1 MVGIMQNFVVRNS
14 KFSPNPSIKRDALK
28 RAAPYVQ
35 RYASGGRVNIIKSF
49 VIAVASFLAFANA
62 NAEDFDSAIINTVT
76 PNGVEWSSKNDDP
89 TATALAAFGVK
100 RFNWIAN
107 DGRDRIILF
116 IDPRSTEAPSFS
128 RESDVRAGA
137 KNCKDFSSK
146 TEIGSESDPF
156 LGWVS
161 ACTLASGNVMTLRHF
176 AFNHDKVGYKI
187 SRIWRE
193 QPSNESVAQWSGIVN
208 GVVAQLGKLK

>member
-1 MVGIMQNFVVRNS
+1 VN
-14 KFSPNPSIKRDALK
+14 SIKL
-28 RAAPYVQ
+28 
-35 RYASGGRVNIIKSF
+35 F
-49 VIAVASFLAFANA
+49 VSTVASLLVFANA

-76 PNGVEWSSKNDDP
+76 PSGVEWSSKNDDP
-89 TATALAAFGVK
+89 TASALAAFGVK

-116 IDPRSTEAPSFS
+116 IDPRSTETPSFS
-128 RESDVRAGA
+128 RENDVRAGA
-137 KNCKDFSSK
+137 KNCRDFSNK
-146 TEIGSESDPF
+146 TEFGSESEPF

-187 SRIWRE
+187 SRVWRD
-193 QPSNESVAQWSGIVN
+193 QPSSDSVAQWNGIVN
-208 GVVAQLGKLK
+208 SVVAQLGKSQ